1 MGKCEEEDK
10 LCTLCG
16 LPDSERHWII
26 GCAHEDCVLIRYE
39 AQGRI
44 TELIDKIDALDED
57 AKALADTILDWALE
71 REDGHKI
78 WTGLWS
84 AELIEALDLK
94 LALGVMDK
102 FKVENL
108 QATALSIGRV
118 LADATLE
125 LWETK
130 IRKGKRTEIG
140 IEKYTKKLAAAAL
153 LRRDKAKRKRMEA
166 SKHTHGEI
174 VMKKNTH
181 AHAKP
186 SETVKQAF
194 KLATWFSR
202 LPANLTLNE
211 YAVQY
216 ANTPRVA
223 RVAGGGG
230 RDTALSSTLVR
241 GRLC

>member
-1 MGKCEEEDK
+1 ME
-10 LCTLCG
+10 
-16 LPDSERHWII
+16 
-26 GCAHEDCVLIRYE
+26 CAHDDCVLIRHA

-44 TELIDKIDALDED
+44 TELIDQIDVIDED
-57 AKALADTILDWALE
+57 AKALADTIADWAFE

-84 AELIEALDLK
+84 ADLIQALDLK
-94 LALGVMDK
+94 LSLGVMDK
-102 FKVENL
+102 SKVEHL

-118 LADATLE
+118 LAAATLE

-140 IEKYTKKLAAAAL
+140 IDKYTKTLAAAAL
-153 LRRDKAKRKRMEA
+153 IRRAKEKKKRDDTNKAAHAEQA
-166 SKHTHGEI
+166 SKKYTHT
-174 VMKKNTH
+174 
-181 AHAKP
+181 HAKP

-194 KLATWFSR
+194 RLATWFNR
-202 LPANLTLNE
+202 IPANLTLNE

-216 ANTPRVA
+216 ANTPRVD
-223 RVAGGGG
+223 RVGRGGSG
-230 RDTALSSTLVR
+230 DTTLSSTLVR